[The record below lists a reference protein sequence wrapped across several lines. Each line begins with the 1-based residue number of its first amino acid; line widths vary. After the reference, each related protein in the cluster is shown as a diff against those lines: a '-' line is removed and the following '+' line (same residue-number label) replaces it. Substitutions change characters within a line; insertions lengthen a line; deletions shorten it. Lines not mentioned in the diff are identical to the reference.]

1 MILRKNPLMRKEIFK
16 QTEVDCFNAMWF
28 FSTWKINVVTEQLV
42 WHVETQT
49 NDKIFVFKVDQREEG

>member
-1 MILRKNPLMRKEIFK
+1 MRKEIFK
-16 QTEVDCFNAMWF
+16 QTEVDCFNAVWF